1 MADTSILFVETRS
14 SEQRLLLCRWVEQLV
29 EQGWKVQVA
38 AGSTMSAQQLNAML
52 WTFSD
57 GSFVPHRIYDKSGTP
72 PLSGEAV
79 ITAGETV
86 VDDCEVLVVDGSF
99 QLDFM
104 KHFTWVIH
112 FVLMDDEERR
122 QESRLMWQE
131 ARDAGLTA
139 RHLPHGAKVQALS

>member
-38 AGSTMSAQQLNAML
+38 ADSTTSAQQLNAML

-57 GSFVPHRIYDKSGTP
+57 RSFVPHRIHGESGAP
-72 PLSGEAV
+72 PLSGEAT
-79 ITAGETV
+79 ITSGETV
-86 VDDCEVLVVDGSF
+86 VAGCEVLVVDGSV
-99 QLDFM
+99 QLDFL
-104 KHFTWVIH
+104 KHFIWVIH

-122 QESRLMWQE
+122 QESRLMWQA
-131 ARDAGLTA
+131 ARDEGLVA
-139 RHLPHGAKVQALS
+139 RHVPYGAKIQTLR